1 MTNAAHSRQP
11 AVFFGHG
18 SPMNTL
24 QHNQHTAAWAQF
36 GQDSLAHKP
45 SAILC
50 ISAHWYI
57 RGTAVTAMENP
68 RTIHDFGGFP
78 QELFDVEYPAPGSQP
93 LAQRVA
99 ELLAPLDVT
108 LDQQWGL
115 DHGTWSVLKHV
126 YPDAD
131 IPVVQLSIDASQPP
145 AFHFQ
150 LGQRLA
156 VLRNEGVMIIGSGD
170 TVHNLRMIKRDD
182 QQENGFAPAFAWA
195 LRFDERVRDCLLKGN
210 FAPLINYDRLDP
222 EALLAVPTP
231 EHYLPLLYVLGA
243 NLPGDQVEIITEGI
257 ELGSISMMAFALQ
270 S

>member
-1 MTNAAHSRQP
+1 MTNSLHSRQP

-24 QHNQHTAAWAQF
+24 QHNRHTTAWAQF
-36 GQDSLAHKP
+36 GQHSLAQKP
-45 SAILC
+45 TAILC
-50 ISAHWYI
+50 ASAHWYI

-78 QELFDVEYPAPGSQP
+78 QELFEVEYPAPGSLP

-99 ELLAPLDVT
+99 ELLAPLHVT

-126 YPDAD
+126 YPNAD
-131 IPVVQLSIDASQPP
+131 IPIVQLSIDASQPP

-156 VLRNEGVMIIGSGD
+156 LLRDEGVMIMGSGD
-170 TVHNLRMIKRDD
+170 TVHNLRTIKW
-182 QQENGFAPAFAWA
+182 QESAPAFDWA
-195 LRFDERVRDCLLKGN
+195 QRFDQRVRDCLLKGN

-222 EALLAVPTP
+222 EALLSVPTP
-231 EHYLPLLYVLGA
+231 DHYLPLLYVLGA
-243 NLPGDQVEIITEGI
+243 GLPEDRVEFITEGI
-257 ELGSISMMAFALQ
+257 ELGSISMMAFTLQ